1 MNLKVAI
8 YLRVST
14 TDQSTEIQ
22 HNEIISFVESRGWI
36 IYKIYEDKESGTKS
50 NRPALRL
57 LLQAVHQRQV
67 DVVVC
72 WKLDRLF
79 RSLKD
84 LVTMLQ
90 EFSELGVTFVAL
102 RDQIDMTTASG
113 RLMTHLLGAFAEFEA
128 SHIRERVR
136 AGIANARR
144 KGVKLGR
151 PRSIDMDR
159 ALTLRQQG
167 LSLSEI
173 AKELGTTKSGVS
185 KTLSKMALQVPEITK
200 LPMQKK

>member
-128 SHIRERVR
+128 SLIRERVR